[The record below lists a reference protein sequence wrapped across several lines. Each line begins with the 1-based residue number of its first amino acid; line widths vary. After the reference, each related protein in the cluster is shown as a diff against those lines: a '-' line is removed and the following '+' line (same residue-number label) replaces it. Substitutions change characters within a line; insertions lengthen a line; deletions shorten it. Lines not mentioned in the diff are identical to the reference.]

1 VDRHPNSEDF
11 AAIRPIRGDR
21 QFARIFSVDPA
32 ADRRTQTLGDLMYD
46 LVNYVRIRLTAMART
61 ERGASAVEYGLL
73 VALIAIA
80 IIAGATLL
88 GGKLDAMFSRTSSS
102 LG

>member
-1 VDRHPNSEDF
+1 
-11 AAIRPIRGDR
+11 
-21 QFARIFSVDPA
+21 
-32 ADRRTQTLGDLMYD
+32 MYD
-46 LVNYVRIRLTAMART
+46 LVNYVRIRLTAVART

-88 GGKLDAMFSRTSSS
+88 GDKLDGMFSKTSGS